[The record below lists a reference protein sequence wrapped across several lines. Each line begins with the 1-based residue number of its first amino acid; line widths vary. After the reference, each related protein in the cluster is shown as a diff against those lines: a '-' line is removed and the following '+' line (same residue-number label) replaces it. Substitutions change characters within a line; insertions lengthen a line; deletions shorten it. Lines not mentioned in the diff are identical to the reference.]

1 MQVLKSVTFNK
12 TKAMLKKYLFIFV
25 FALFA
30 IQLINAQQVIKLY
43 EGKAPGSENWNW
55 SEATIEKT
63 SWNTPVVYN
72 VADPTLTVIK
82 PEAGKANGT
91 AVIIC
96 PGGGFFALSI
106 ENEGLG
112 VARWLATKG
121 VTCFVLKY
129 RLAKA
134 SGDDPIKDFNAS
146 FGDKELQAKQMASV
160 PMAIA
165 DGKQAVAY
173 VRKNAAQLG
182 VDPNKIGIMGFSAG
196 GTVAGS
202 AGFGYTAENKPD
214 FVAPIYAFLPP
225 EMQGTV
231 TADAPPMFI
240 AVASD
245 DQIGLQTHSVALY
258 TKWNTAK
265 RSAELH
271 VYNKGGHGF
280 GIRKQQQPSDAWADQ
295 FAAWLEYQG
304 FLKK

>member
-1 MQVLKSVTFNK
+1 MRKLWLLS
-12 TKAMLKKYLFIFV
+12 LFLLLQMAGI
-25 FALFA
+25 LY
-30 IQLINAQQVIKLY
+30 AQQIVKIY

-146 FGDKELQAKQMASV
+146 FGDKDLQAKQLAAV
-160 PMAIA
+160 PMSIA
-165 DGKQAVAY
+165 DGKQAIAY
-173 VRKNAAQLG
+173 VRKNAATFG
-182 VDPNKIGIMGFSAG
+182 IDPKKIGIMGFSAG

-202 AGFGYTAENKPD
+202 AGFGYTLDNRPD
-214 FVAPIYAFLPP
+214 FVAPIYPFLPP

-231 TADAPPMFI
+231 AADAPPLFV

-245 DQIGLQTHSVALY
+245 DQIGLQPHSVALY

-271 VYNKGGHGF
+271 VYYKGGHGF
-280 GIRKQQQPSDAWADQ
+280 GIRKQGQPSDAWAEE
-295 FAAWLEYQG
+295 FAAWLGFQG
-304 FLKK
+304 FLK

>member
-1 MQVLKSVTFNK
+1 
-12 TKAMLKKYLFIFV
+12 MLKKYSTLLLIV
-25 FALFA
+25 FFTIRVAD
-30 IQLINAQQVIKLY
+30 AQQVIKLY

-55 SEATIEKT
+55 SEATIEKN
-63 SWNTPVVYN
+63 SWNTAVVYN
-72 VADPTLTVIK
+72 VADPTLTIIK

-91 AVIIC
+91 AVVIC

-146 FGDKELQAKQMASV
+146 FSDKELQAKQLAAI

-165 DGKQAVAY
+165 DGKQAIAY

-182 VDPNKIGIMGFSAG
+182 VNPNKIGIMGFSAG

-214 FVAPIYAFLPP
+214 FVAPIYAFLPA

-231 TADAPPMFI
+231 VADAPPLFV

-245 DQIGLQTHSVALY
+245 DQIGLQTHSVSLY
-258 TKWNTAK
+258 TKWNSAK

-271 VYNKGGHGF
+271 IYNKGGHGF

-295 FAAWLEYQG
+295 FAAWLDFQG

>member
-1 MQVLKSVTFNK
+1 MRKLCLLSVFFLLQMMGT
-12 TKAMLKKYLFIFV
+12 LY
-25 FALFA
+25 
-30 IQLINAQQVIKLY
+30 AQEVVKIY

-55 SEATIEKT
+55 SEAYIEKT
-63 SWNTPVVYN
+63 SCNTPVVYN
-72 VADPTLTVIK
+72 VTDPTLTIIR

-91 AVIIC
+91 AAIIC

-112 VARWLATKG
+112 VARFLAEKG
-121 VTCFVLKY
+121 ITCFVLKY

-134 SGDDPIKDFNAS
+134 SGDDPIKDFNGA
-146 FGDKELQAKQMASV
+146 FGDKELQARQQASI

-173 VRKNAAQLG
+173 VRKHASALG
-182 VDPNKIGIMGFSAG
+182 VNPNKIGIMGFSAG

-202 AGFGYTAENKPD
+202 AGFGYTVDNKPD
-214 FVAPIYAFLPP
+214 FVAPVYAFLPP

-231 TADAPPMFI
+231 AADAPPMFI

-258 TKWNTAK
+258 SKWNNAK

-271 VYNKGGHGF
+271 VYYKGGHGF

-295 FAAWLEYQG
+295 FAAWLEFQG

>member
-1 MQVLKSVTFNK
+1 MFKRVIPI
-12 TKAMLKKYLFIFV
+12 LFLL
-25 FALFA
+25 ALLQYA
-30 IQLINAQQVIKLY
+30 GAQEVVRIY

-55 SEATIEKT
+55 SEAYIEKT
-63 SWNTPVVYN
+63 AWNTPVVYN
-72 VADPTLTVIK
+72 VSDPTLTVIK

-96 PGGGFFALSI
+96 PGGGFFAHSI

-112 VARWLATKG
+112 VARWLASKG

-134 SGDDPIKDFNAS
+134 TGDDPIKDFNAA
-146 FGDKELQAKQMASV
+146 FGDKELQARQQASI
-160 PMAIA
+160 PLAIA
-165 DGKQAVAY
+165 DGKQAIAY
-173 VRKNAAQLG
+173 VRKNAGKWGLK
-182 VDPNKIGIMGFSAG
+182 PNAIGIMGFSAG

-231 TADAPPMFI
+231 AADAPPMFI

-258 TKWNTAK
+258 SKWNTAK
-265 RSAELH
+265 KSAELH
-271 VYNKGGHGF
+271 VYYKGGHGF

-295 FAAWLEYQG
+295 FAEWLGFQG

>member
-1 MQVLKSVTFNK
+1 MRQKFFLLLVLLISVANF
-12 TKAMLKKYLFIFV
+12 ML
-25 FALFA
+25 
-30 IQLINAQQVIKLY
+30 AQGVIKLY
-43 EGKAPGSENWNW
+43 EGNAPGSESWTW
-55 SEATIEKT
+55 SEAYIEKT
-63 SWNTPVVYN
+63 AWNTPIVYN
-72 VADPTLTVIK
+72 VSEPTLTVIK

-91 AVIIC
+91 ALVIC

-112 VARWLATKG
+112 VARWLAAKG

-134 SGDDPIKDFNAS
+134 SGDDPIQDFNAS
-146 FGDKELQAKQMASV
+146 FTDKELQAKQLASV

-165 DGKQAVAY
+165 DGKQAIAY
-173 VRKNAAQLG
+173 VRKNAAQMG
-182 VDPNKIGIMGFSAG
+182 IDPNKIGIMGFSAG

-231 TADAPPMFI
+231 AADAPPMFI

-258 TKWNTAK
+258 NKWNTAK

-271 VYNKGGHGF
+271 VYHKGGHGF
-280 GIRKQQQPSDAWADQ
+280 GIRKQQQPSDAWANQ
-295 FAAWLEYQG
+295 FAAWLGFQG
-304 FLKK
+304 FLKN

>member
-1 MQVLKSVTFNK
+1 MKKVKILSTLIIVLFVT
-12 TKAMLKKYLFIFV
+12 TLAR
-25 FALFA
+25 
-30 IQLINAQQVIKLY
+30 AQEVLKLY
-43 EGKAPGSENWNW
+43 EGKAPGSESWTW
-55 SEATIEKT
+55 SEAYIEKT
-63 SWNTPVVYN
+63 AWNTPVVFN
-72 VADPTLTVIK
+72 VSEPTLTVIK

-91 AVIIC
+91 AVVIC

-112 VARWLATKG
+112 VARWLASKG

-146 FGDKELQAKQMASV
+146 FGDKDLQAKQMASV
-160 PMAIA
+160 PLAIA
-165 DGKQAVAY
+165 DGKQAIAY
-173 VRKNAAQLG
+173 VRKNAVRLG

-202 AGFGYTAENKPD
+202 AGFGYNAENKPD

-225 EMQGTV
+225 EMHGTV
-231 TADAPPMFI
+231 AADAPPMFI

-258 TKWNTAK
+258 NKWNMAK

-271 VYNKGGHGF
+271 VYYKGGHGF

-295 FAAWLEYQG
+295 LAAWMEYQG
-304 FLKK
+304 LLKK

>member
-1 MQVLKSVTFNK
+1 MRKLWLLSLFFLLQMAV
-12 TKAMLKKYLFIFV
+12 MLY
-25 FALFA
+25 
-30 IQLINAQQVIKLY
+30 AQQVVKIY

-146 FGDKELQAKQMASV
+146 FGDKDLQAKQLASV

-165 DGKQAVAY
+165 DGKQAIAY
-173 VRKNAAQLG
+173 VRKNAATLG
-182 VDPNKIGIMGFSAG
+182 IDPKKIGIMGFSAG

-202 AGFGYTAENKPD
+202 AGFGYTADSRPD

-231 TADAPPMFI
+231 AADAPPLFV

-245 DQIGLQTHSVALY
+245 DQIGLQPHSVALY
-258 TKWNTAK
+258 NKWNTAK

-271 VYNKGGHGF
+271 VYYKGGHGF
-280 GIRKQQQPSDAWADQ
+280 GIRKQGQPSDAWADE
-295 FAAWLEYQG
+295 FAAWLGFQG
-304 FLKK
+304 FLK

>member
-1 MQVLKSVTFNK
+1 MNVAGILQ
-12 TKAMLKKYLFIFV
+12 
-25 FALFA
+25 
-30 IQLINAQQVIKLY
+30 AQQVIKLY

-91 AVIIC
+91 AVVIC

-106 ENEGLG
+106 ENEGMG
-112 VARWLATKG
+112 VARWLAEKG

-173 VRKNAAQLG
+173 IRKHAAQLG
-182 VDPNKIGIMGFSAG
+182 VNPNKIGIMGFSAG

-231 TADAPPMFI
+231 AADAPPLFI

-295 FAAWLEYQG
+295 FATWLAFQG
-304 FLKK
+304 FLKN

>member
-1 MQVLKSVTFNK
+1 MKSLH
-12 TKAMLKKYLFIFV
+12 MLKKLLLAVYL
-25 FALFA
+25 LL
-30 IQLINAQQVIKLY
+30 QLGTELHAQQVIKLY

-55 SEATIEKT
+55 SEAYLEKT

-72 VADPTLTVIK
+72 VAEPTLTVIK

-91 AVIIC
+91 AVVIC

-106 ENEGLG
+106 ENEGMG
-112 VARWLATKG
+112 VARWLAGKG

-173 VRKNAAQLG
+173 IRKNAVQLG
-182 VDPNKIGIMGFSAG
+182 VNPNKIGIMGFSAG

-231 TADAPPMFI
+231 AADAPPLFV

-295 FAAWLEYQG
+295 FAAWLEFQG

>member
-1 MQVLKSVTFNK
+1 MNK
-12 TKAMLKKYLFIFV
+12 KLMLSFFLLLNVAGI
-25 FALFA
+25 L
-30 IQLINAQQVIKLY
+30 QAQQVLKLY

-55 SEATIEKT
+55 SEAYIEKT

-72 VADPTLTVIK
+72 VAEPTLTVIK

-91 AVIIC
+91 SVIIC

-112 VARWLATKG
+112 VAKWLATKG

-146 FGDKELQAKQMASV
+146 FGDKDLQAKQMASV

-173 VRKNAAQLG
+173 VRKNAVQLG
-182 VDPNKIGIMGFSAG
+182 VDPKKIGIMGFSAG

-231 TADAPPMFI
+231 AADAPPMFI

-258 TKWNTAK
+258 SKWNTAK

-295 FAAWLEYQG
+295 FAAWLEFQG